1 MKKRLTFIFSLVLIF
16 SCIFSVP
23 AHAAYND
30 EVEFESKIVYMES
43 LDRGTV
49 IFNKNS
55 DKKTSE
61 ASLTKITTA
70 MVVLDN
76 CKDLDTVVTV
86 SQKVMD
92 TLAGTNSSTA
102 GISVGEQLT
111 VRQLLNLMLIKSANE
126 AASILAD
133 YVGGDIASFVE
144 MMNKFA
150 ADLGCKN
157 THYTNPHGLDEEDHY
172 STAEDIAKI
181 IKYALK
187 NETFREIVASPSYT
201 LEATNKRDTISYP
214 STNLML
220 QSNSMYYYEYCKGI
234 KTGTTENAGKCLA
247 SYATKNGYSYLCIII
262 GAPEKDSNGYA
273 VNYAFKETKKA
284 YEWVFN
290 NIKLKVVA
298 EPSDVVTVVDVDLA
312 KKVDHVRLVPSE
324 EATALVPASVD
335 PSAIL
340 IEPIKDSIPK
350 DIKAPIKAGTVL
362 GKANVMYAGDVL
374 YTIDLV
380 AGENVDRSFFSYIGY
395 LIKNFFSSSV
405 MKIVLVV
412 VGIALAFYILVNII
426 YSKKKKDRRIRVVH
440 GYREAEN
447 LKKKNSNR
455 GAGNSGYGSRRRSS
469 NNTSS
474 VKHGNRTNRGNKRT
488 RGR

>member
-16 SCIFSVP
+16 SCLFSVP
-23 AHAAYND
+23 VHATYND
-30 EVEFESKIVYMES
+30 EVEFESEIVYMES

-76 CKDLDTVVTV
+76 CKDLDAVVTV

-111 VRQLLNLMLIKSANE
+111 VRQLLNLMLVKSANE

-133 YVGGDIASFVE
+133 YVGGDIDTFVG
-144 MMNKFA
+144 MMNDFA
-150 ADLGCKN
+150 KELGCKN
-157 THYTNPHGLDEEDHY
+157 THYTNPHGLDDEDHY
-172 STAEDIAKI
+172 STAEDLAKI

-187 NETFREIVASPSYT
+187 NEIFCEIVSSPTYT
-201 LEATNKRDTISYP
+201 LSATNKRDEVTYSN
-214 STNLML
+214 TNSML

-247 SYATKNGYSYLCIII
+247 SYATKNGYTYLCIIMK
-262 GAPEKDSNGYA
+262 APEKDSNGDGYTE
-273 VNYAFKETKKA
+273 NFAFKETKKA
-284 YEWVFN
+284 YEWAFN

-312 KKVDHVRLVPSE
+312 KKVDHLRLVPSE
-324 EATALVPASVD
+324 EATALVPAGVD

-340 IEPIKDSIPK
+340 IEPVADSIKK

-380 AGENVDRSFFSYIGY
+380 AGEDVDRSFFAYIGY
-395 LIKNFFSSSV
+395 LIKKFFSSSV
-405 MKIVLVV
+405 MKLVLAIL
-412 VGIALAFYILVNII
+412 GIALVFYIIVNIL
-426 YSKKKKDRRIRVVH
+426 YSKKKKDRKIRVVH
-440 GYREAEN
+440 GYRNAQG
-447 LKKKNSNR
+447 LSTKNSKP
-455 GAGNSGYGSRRRSS
+455 SS
-469 NNTSS
+469 NGAAKPRQSGSKTSS
-474 VKHGNRTNRGNKRT
+474 RSGKN
-488 RGR
+488 GR

>member
-1 MKKRLTFIFSLVLIF
+1 MKKRLTFLLSLVLIF
-16 SCIFSVP
+16 SYIFSVP
-23 AHAAYND
+23 AYATYND
-30 EVEFESKIVYMES
+30 EVEFESEIVYMES

-49 IFNKNS
+49 IFNKNAN
-55 DKKTSE
+55 KKTSE

-76 CKDLDTVVTV
+76 CKDLDAVVTV

-111 VRQLLNLMLIKSANE
+111 VRQLLNLMLVKSANE

-133 YVGGDIASFVE
+133 YVGGDIDTFVE

-157 THYTNPHGLDEEDHY
+157 THYTNPHGLDEENHY
-172 STAEDIAKI
+172 STAEDLAKI

-187 NETFREIVASPSYT
+187 NETFCEIVSSPTYT
-201 LEATNKRDTISYP
+201 LSATNKRGEVTY
-214 STNLML
+214 TNTNSML

-247 SYATKNGYSYLCIII
+247 SYATKNGYSYLCIIMK
-262 GAPEKDSNGYA
+262 APEKDSNGDGYA
-273 VNYAFKETKKA
+273 ENFAFKETKKA
-284 YEWVFN
+284 YEWAFN

-340 IEPIKDSIPK
+340 IEPIADSIQK

-380 AGENVDRSFFSYIGY
+380 AGEDVDRSFFSYIGY
-395 LIKNFFSSSV
+395 LIKKFFSSAV
-405 MKIVLVV
+405 MKLVLVIL
-412 VGIALAFYILVNII
+412 GIALAFYIVVNIL
-426 YSKKKKDRRIRVVH
+426 YSNKKKKQKIRVVH
-440 GYREAEN
+440 GYRNAEN
-447 LKKKNSNR
+447 LRKNSGR
-455 GAGNSGYGSRRRSS
+455 PSS
-469 NNTSS
+469 NGSKN
-474 VKHGNRTNRGNKRT
+474 NNK
-488 RGR
+488 GRKK